1 MVWKSSLERKLKMKK
16 YYFLILILLFQ
27 SSFSNAISSKKSK
40 AAAHRR
46 PFIQSAFW
54 EDYSGTGYG
63 AGINVSFAKNITP
76 GNFVLVFVTWNNTS
90 ARPTT
95 VWDGTNTFTE
105 VASAY
110 GADAGNGQWQTAYY
124 YANHPG
130 GTSTIYATWGFSRS
144 YTSIQVVE
152 LQRIDNVSPINCA
165 ISQTQGTPGTAA
177 NAISSGGCVTNAAT
191 VVLGLTQATTD
202 LSGTVTAG
210 TSFTKK
216 NTSNYAAFEYAQMN
230 STGSKAITFTTTSS
244 SNSYITSLV
253 ALKMR

>member
-1 MVWKSSLERKLKMKK
+1 MERKLKIKI
-16 YYFLILILLFQ
+16 YCFFILVLLFQ
-27 SSFSNAISSKKSK
+27 SSFSNALSTRKGH

-46 PFIQSAFW
+46 PFVQSAFW

-63 AGINVSFAKNITP
+63 TGVNVSFTKTITP

-105 VASAY
+105 VVSAY
-110 GADAGNGQWQTAYY
+110 GADAGNGQWQAAYY

-130 GTSTIYATWGFSRS
+130 GTSTIYATWGSSRS
-144 YTSIQVVE
+144 YTAIQVVE
-152 LQRIDNVSPINCA
+152 LKRIDNTSPINCA

-177 NAISSGGCVTNAAT
+177 NVISSSACTTNAET
-191 VVLGLTQATTD
+191 VVLGFTQATVD

-216 NTSNYAAFEYAQMN
+216 NTSDYAAFEYAHMS
-230 STGSKAITFTTTSS
+230 STGSKAATFTTTST

-253 ALKMR
+253 ALKIR